1 MDTVTWS
8 GRLFAFS
15 GRATD
20 TIGPA
25 GLREIA
31 FLECTA
37 NSITSSD
44 LDDAGYFVSPL
55 FGGSNI
61 STVARFNDA
70 HFLDLD
76 PQRPIISVTLVSGWV
91 VEGIE

>member
-1 MDTVTWS
+1 MDTITWS

-37 NSITSSD
+37 NTISD
-44 LDDAGYFVSPL
+44 LDDAGHFVSPL

-61 STVARFNDA
+61 STLACFNDA

>member
-1 MDTVTWS
+1 MDTIPWS

-20 TIGPA
+20 TMGPA

-37 NSITSSD
+37 NTISD
-44 LDDAGYFVSPL
+44 LDDAGHIVSPL

-61 STVARFNDA
+61 STIARFNDA
-70 HFLDLD
+70 HFLNLD
-76 PQRPIISVTLVSGWV
+76 PQRPIVSVTLVSGWV